1 MVSKDKKRI
10 YVSLPIEFITMM
22 DKSIEA
28 DNSGITKSEIIT
40 TALAMLFGLAN
51 ARAKEKAKEHKEDC

>member
-1 MVSKDKKRI
+1 MISKDKKRI

-51 ARAKEKAKEHKEDC
+51 ERAKEKAKEHKEDC